1 MFGFGTEIV
10 VIKGV
15 LDSLSALNSAFA
27 TIKES
32 GGNAGSLVSLVS
44 KYASVEEEIRQVEE
58 EKAGVLSVAD
68 SMQLQIARRQ
78 SETFAKNLKNALL
91 VSGQA
96 DQWNQICQRI
106 EDSKEAH
113 RKRVEMLKRKRA
125 RRKKA
130 IREACLIVGSGI
142 TMMFLAIGLV
152 WLGVT
157 IYKA

>member
-32 GGNAGSLVSLVS
+32 GGNAGSLVSLLNR
-44 KYASVEEEIRQVEE
+44 YASVEEEIRRVEE

-68 SMQLQIARRQ
+68 AARLQIARRQ
-78 SETFAKNLKNALL
+78 SETFSKNLKNALL

-113 RKRVEMLKRKRA
+113 RKRVELLKRKRA
-125 RRKKA
+125 RRQKA
-130 IREACLIVGSGI
+130 VREACLIVGSGI
-142 TMMFLAIGLV
+142 VIMFLAIGLV

>member
-1 MFGFGTEIV
+1 
-10 VIKGV
+10 
-15 LDSLSALNSAFA
+15 
-27 TIKES
+27 
-32 GGNAGSLVSLVS
+32 
-44 KYASVEEEIRQVEE
+44 
-58 EKAGVLSVAD
+58 
-68 SMQLQIARRQ
+68 MQLQIARRQ

-96 DQWNQICQRI
+96 DQWNQLCQRI

-130 IREACLIVGSGI
+130 IRETCLIVGSGI